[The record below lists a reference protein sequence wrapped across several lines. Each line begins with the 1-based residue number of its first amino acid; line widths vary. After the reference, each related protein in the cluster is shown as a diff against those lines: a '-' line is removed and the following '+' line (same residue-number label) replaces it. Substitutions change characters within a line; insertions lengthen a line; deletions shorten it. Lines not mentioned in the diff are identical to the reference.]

1 MARFRVT
8 FGTGGI
14 VCFGS
19 RTAVVANLG
28 SIDLHCRPMEDA
40 TPPARIEAALGVGA
54 HGGPLEYDSLVRYQE
69 AAAAFSEVVQP
80 PLAEFHTW
88 KLIATLLGH
97 KPVDTKA
104 VTTTQAGHKMEADA
118 QHAEREWEALR
129 AWMRLALWD
138 GSALDCASTGA
149 DAILPA
155 QLDRVWSLFSSL
167 HTADGVATA
176 LADSGDQRAYLAAVF
191 AQPVTCVRSDI
202 ARQRHSWMAGNI
214 LAPLP
219 QRVESVYRL
228 LSGLD
233 VELTHDGCYERREGS
248 WLQAE
253 ARKTCAG
260 APLSPLGGFAALDES
275 ATPPNETQWHV
286 LQLLT
291 GSQTHLHP
299 LPLFSNCDRS
309 RTSWVR
315 FGDYSFAFHLMV
327 ILCLVP
333 MIFS

>member
-1 MARFRVT
+1 MISTVRIAA
-8 FGTGGI
+8 
-14 VCFGS
+14 CGS
-19 RTAVVANLG
+19 
-28 SIDLHCRPMEDA
+28 
-40 TPPARIEAALGVGA
+40 
-54 HGGPLEYDSLVRYQE
+54 
-69 AAAAFSEVVQP
+69 
-80 PLAEFHTW
+80 
-88 KLIATLLGH
+88 
-97 KPVDTKA
+97 
-104 VTTTQAGHKMEADA
+104 
-118 QHAEREWEALR
+118 
-129 AWMRLALWD
+129 

-260 APLSPLGGFAALDES
+260 LWNGASILPLSFSGCTLFHPPLVSFAGAPLSPLGGFAALDES

-291 GSQTHLHP
+291 GSQTHLRP